1 MADHGYGK
9 LGGKLVDGMSAN
21 LFKAVYNKATDKNKE
36 HMNKMNE
43 KQLYM
48 FLHKLWKLKVKI

>member
-1 MADHGYGK
+1 
-9 LGGKLVDGMSAN
+9 MSAN